1 MIPLTRPFP
10 SPLDRLHQWRPGDA
24 VATIDGRP
32 LEDILDLYYYAPE
45 ASTTAL
51 GIRRADGA
59 EVTVQ
64 MDPGDIH
71 AVTECFAP
79 MEFKT
84 CACDCVFCFIDQN
97 PKGMREPI
105 YVKDEDY
112 RFSFLYGN
120 YITLTSL
127 GRKGLER
134 IIRQNLSPLYVSV
147 HATDIDV
154 RTRMLGIKRRFDVMV
169 ILKQLVEAGIEIHT
183 QVVLCP
189 GWNDG
194 AILEQTF
201 RDLLTLA
208 APKDD
213 DAAAFTAVSRRGHG
227 YEDAGMGEGGALNT
241 ADQSLAPAQV
251 DGASDDNLNGDDQR
265 VAPAQVRSNSA
276 RTGATDN
283 EFGILAPA
291 QLPCGEPAF
300 RNEDDDDDLTG
311 LAPAQAD
318 DADDSDA
325 ATRATGGIRSLAIVP
340 VGLSNHRDGLTKLDP
355 VTPPV
360 ANATIDQVTA
370 WQLEARAQLG
380 YGFVYLS
387 DEFYL
392 QTGRPFP
399 AADDYDE
406 FWQIDNAIGLTCR
419 LRDTW
424 REELEWAARDG
435 DLPQTPL
442 TVLTGELAATAWRR
456 EFTPVL
462 EAAGAPPV
470 EVVGVPNTF
479 YGASVTVAG
488 LLSGGDLKSALNQL
502 PQLPVR
508 DVVLS
513 PRVFNA
519 DGLTLDG
526 LTLDDLVAGQPHR
539 VHVGEEDGFVDFW
552 RGLG

>member
-1 MIPLTRPFP
+1 MIPLIRPFP
-10 SPLDRLHQWRPGDA
+10 APLDRLHTWQAGDA
-24 VATIDGRP
+24 VVQIDGRP

-45 ASTTAL
+45 GAATKL
-51 GIRRADGA
+51 GIRRADGS
-59 EVTVQ
+59 ELTVR

-97 PKGMREPI
+97 PKGMREQI

-127 GRKGLER
+127 GRRGLER
-134 IIRQNLSPLYVSV
+134 IIRQRLSPLYVSV

-154 RTRMLGIKRRFDVMV
+154 RTRMLGIKRRIDVMA
-169 ILKQLVEAGIEIHT
+169 ILRQLSQGGIEIHT

-194 AILEQTF
+194 EVLDRTIG
-201 RDLLTLA
+201 DLLTLA
-208 APKDD
+208 VPKDD
-213 DAAAFTAVSRRGHG
+213 DAPAFESVCRRGHG
-227 YEDAGMGEGGALNT
+227 YEGEMPEAGPGDGDAGPA
-241 ADQSLAPAQV
+241 ADATGAPAHAPC
-251 DGASDDNLNGDDQR
+251 GEPLFGDDE
-265 VAPAQVRSNSA
+265 PL
-276 RTGATDN
+276 
-283 EFGILAPA
+283 ELAPA
-291 QLPCGEPAF
+291 QLAA
-300 RNEDDDDDLTG
+300 
-311 LAPAQAD
+311 AP
-318 DADDSDA
+318 
-325 ATRATGGIRSLAIVP
+325 GGIRSLAIVP
-340 VGLSNHRDGLTKLDP
+340 VGLSVHREGLTKLDP

-360 ANATIDQVTA
+360 ATATIAQVA
-370 WQLEARAQLG
+370 RWQAEARRELG

-387 DEFYL
+387 DEFFL
-392 QTGRPFP
+392 QTGDPFP
-399 AADDYDE
+399 PVDSYDE
-406 FWQIDNAIGLTCR
+406 FWQVDNAIGLTCR

-424 REELEWAARDG
+424 QEELGWAVTDG
-435 DLPQTPL
+435 DLPTRPL
-442 TVLTGELAATAWRR
+442 TVLTGQLAATAWRR

-470 EVVGVPNTF
+470 EVVGVANTF

-488 LLSGGDLKSALNQL
+488 LLSGGDLRRALLEL
-502 PQLPVR
+502 PPAPVR

-513 PRVFNA
+513 PRVLNA

-526 LTLDDLVAGQPHR
+526 LTLDDLAAGQPHR
-539 VHVGEEDGFVDFW
+539 LHVGEEDGFIDFW
-552 RGLG
+552 RQLG

>member
-1 MIPLTRPFP
+1 MIQLIRPFP
-10 SPLDRLHQWRPGDA
+10 APLDRLHEWRPGDA
-24 VATIDGRP
+24 VILLDGRP

-45 ASTTAL
+45 ERTTAL
-51 GIRRADGA
+51 GLRRADGQ
-59 EVTVQ
+59 ELTVHL
-64 MDPGDIH
+64 DPGDIH

-97 PKGMREPI
+97 PKGMRDAI

-127 GRKGLER
+127 GKRGIAR
-134 IIRQNLSPLYVSV
+134 IIRQRLSPLYVSV

-154 RTRMLGIKRRFDVMV
+154 RTRMLGIKRKFDVMA
-169 ILKQLVEAGIEIHT
+169 ILRQLVEAGIEIHT

-189 GWNDG
+189 GWNEG
-194 AILEQTF
+194 SVLEQTF

-213 DAAAFTAVSRRGHG
+213 DEAAFTAVSRRGHG
-227 YEDAGMGEGGALNT
+227 YEDGAMGET
-241 ADQSLAPAQV
+241 AEGLAPAQR
-251 DGASDDNLNGDDQR
+251 A
-265 VAPAQVRSNSA
+265 
-276 RTGATDN
+276 
-283 EFGILAPA
+283 
-291 QLPCGEPAF
+291 CGEPVFA
-300 RNEDDDDDLTG
+300 DDADDDLTG
-311 LAPAQAD
+311 LAPAQAGED
-318 DADDSDA
+318 GEPG
-325 ATRATGGIRSLAIVP
+325 TGGIHSLAIVP
-340 VGLSNHRDGLTKLDP
+340 VGLSNHREGLTKLDP

-360 ANATIDQVTA
+360 ANATIDQVDA
-370 WQLEARAQLG
+370 WQREARTHLG

-399 AADDYDE
+399 PAADYDE

-424 REELEWAARDG
+424 AEELEWAVRDG
-435 DLPQTPL
+435 DVPTRPL
-442 TVLTGELAATAWRR
+442 TILTGELAAAAWRR

-462 EAAGAPPV
+462 TAAGTPPV
-470 EVVGVPNTF
+470 DVVGVPNTF

-488 LLSGGDLKSALNQL
+488 LMSGGVLRRALLEL
-502 PQLPVR
+502 PQTPVLV
-508 DVVLS
+508 VVLS
-513 PRVFNA
+513 PRVLNA

-526 LTLDDLVAGQPHR
+526 LTLEDLAAGQPHR
-539 VHVGEEDGFVDFW
+539 VHVGEEDGFIDFW
-552 RGLG
+552 RQLG